1 MNENDK
7 DLILDTEDDSEEVVV
22 SSDTDADLVDMPE
35 VDADS
40 DYIHGKIKELNIAT
54 EMKTSFLNY
63 AMSVIVS
70 RALPDI
76 RDGLKPVQRRIIYA
90 MNDLGMYSDRAH
102 KKSARIVGEVIGK
115 YHPHGDSSVYEAMVR
130 MAQDFSYRYPL
141 VDGHGNFGSVDGDGA
156 AAMRYTEARMSKIAM
171 ELVRDIEKETVDFG
185 DNYDGSEREPLVMP
199 ARYPNLLVNGATGIA
214 VGMATNIPPHNLGE
228 IIDGISALMDNPDIT
243 DIELMDYIKGPD
255 FPTGGQILGV
265 AGLRQAYTTGRG
277 MIVIRAVTEIH
288 EGKNGKNTIIVKE
301 IPYQVNKTKLIERIA
316 DIAKEKIVEGITDL
330 RDESNRKGMRIV
342 IELRKDVNPHVMLN
356 NLYKYTEL
364 QSSFGINMIA
374 LVGAQPKMI
383 TLKDALYYYVEH
395 QMEVIQRRTIFDL
408 RKAEERKHILDGLVI
423 ALEDIDRVI
432 ELIKQS
438 PSGEEARAALMSN
451 YDLTEIQ
458 ARAILDM
465 RLQRLTGLEIEKIKE
480 ENLDLSVKIV
490 DYKDIIA
497 TPSRKHQIIR
507 TELQEVKARYGD
519 QRKSVMSLDQDI
531 SIENEDLIP
540 VEDVIITVTH
550 NGYIKRMSMDEYK
563 AQNRGGVGITAIKM
577 HDDDFVEHMQ
587 MTNTHHYH
595 LFFTNKGRVYK
606 IKGYQIPEGS
616 RQAKG
621 LPVVNLLSFDKDET
635 LVTFTC
641 VKDFDD
647 ENSFLFFTTKNG
659 IVKRTPVKEY
669 QHIRTNGIIALG
681 LKENDE
687 LLSVK
692 LTDGKKNIILGATN
706 GKAIRFD
713 ENDVRS
719 MGRTATGVR
728 GMDLPDEDE
737 IIGMTMIDSDEEEIL
752 VVTENGFGKRS
763 TASEYRLQTR
773 GGKGVKA
780 LNVTEKNGKL
790 RALRS
795 VDETMD
801 VIIISDRGMVIRTEV
816 KQISQTRRA
825 TQGVKLIN
833 LKDNHKVVTLAMVPH
848 EIEED
853 EIEVVVTQEAL
864 KLDETKKVV
873 EIVEV
878 EAETEEKETK
888 PVDSLFDL

>member
-1 MNENDK
+1 MDEKEK
-7 DLILDTEDDSEEVVV
+7 DILVDEVVV
-22 SSDTDADLVDMPE
+22 EETLEDDEST
-35 VDADS
+35 

-130 MAQDFSYRYPL
+130 VAQDFSYRYPL

-185 DNYDGSEREPLVMP
+185 DNYDGSEHEPLVMP

-228 IIDGISALMDNPDIT
+228 VIDGIDALMDNPDIT
-243 DIELMDYIKGPD
+243 DLELMNYVKGPD

-265 AGLRQAYTTGRG
+265 AGLKQAYTTGRG
-277 MIVIRAVTEIH
+277 MIVIRAVTEIK
-288 EGKNGKNTIIVKE
+288 ELKNGKNMIIVKE

-356 NLYKYTEL
+356 NLYKYTDL

-383 TLKDALYYYVEH
+383 TLKDALYYYLQH
-395 QMEVIQRRTIFDL
+395 QIEVIQRRTVFDL

-423 ALEDIDRVI
+423 ALEDIDAVI
-432 ELIKQS
+432 ELIKKS
-438 PSGEEARAALMSN
+438 PTGEEARTNLMDTYN
-451 YDLTEIQ
+451 LTEVQ

-480 ENLDLSVKIV
+480 ENRDLTVKII
-490 DYKDIIA
+490 DYKDIISSD
-497 TPSRKHQIIR
+497 SRKHDIIR
-507 TELQEVKARYGD
+507 MELQEIKTKYGD
-519 QRKSVMSLDQDI
+519 TRKSIMSLDLDI

-587 MTNTHHYH
+587 MTNTHYYH

-621 LPVVNLLSFDKDET
+621 LPIVNLLSFDKDET

-641 VKDFDD
+641 IKDFESDS
-647 ENSFLFFTTKNG
+647 SFLFFTTKNG
-659 IVKRTPVKEY
+659 IVKRTPVSEY
-669 QHIRTNGIIALG
+669 QNIRTNGIIALG

-687 LLSVK
+687 LLAVK
-692 LTDGKKNIILGATN
+692 TTDGTTNVILGASN

-728 GMDLPDEDE
+728 GMDLPDGDE
-737 IIGMTMIDSDEEEIL
+737 IIGMTTIKSDQEEIL
-752 VVTENGFGKRS
+752 VVTEKGFGKRS
-763 TASEYRLQTR
+763 LAEEYRLQTR

-780 LNVTEKNGKL
+780 LNVTEKNGNL

-795 VDETMD
+795 VDESMD
-801 VIIISDRGMVIRTEV
+801 VIIVSDKGMVIRTHVE
-816 KQISQTRRA
+816 QISQTKRA
-825 TQGVKLIN
+825 TQGVKLIS
-833 LKDNHKVVTLAMVPH
+833 LKDDHKVVTLAMVPH
-848 EIEED
+848 EDEEIIEE
-853 EIEVVVTQEAL
+853 VVTQEVL
-864 KLDETKKVV
+864 PLEVTKKVV
-873 EIVEV
+873 EIAEV
-878 EAETEEKETK
+878 EAEKEEPKIQE
-888 PVDSLFDL
+888 DLFDM

>member
-22 SSDTDADLVDMPE
+22 SSDNDADLVDMPE

-171 ELVRDIEKETVDFG
+171 ELVRDIDKETVDFG

-199 ARYPNLLVNGATGIA
+199 SRYPNLLVNGATGIA

-438 PSGEEARAALMSN
+438 PNGEEARAALMTN

-497 TPSRKHQIIR
+497 TPSK
-507 TELQEVKARYGD
+507 T
-519 QRKSVMSLDQDI
+519 S
-531 SIENEDLIP
+531 
-540 VEDVIITVTH
+540 
-550 NGYIKRMSMDEYK
+550 
-563 AQNRGGVGITAIKM
+563 
-577 HDDDFVEHMQ
+577 
-587 MTNTHHYH
+587 
-595 LFFTNKGRVYK
+595 
-606 IKGYQIPEGS
+606 
-616 RQAKG
+616 
-621 LPVVNLLSFDKDET
+621 
-635 LVTFTC
+635 
-641 VKDFDD
+641 
-647 ENSFLFFTTKNG
+647 
-659 IVKRTPVKEY
+659 
-669 QHIRTNGIIALG
+669 
-681 LKENDE
+681 
-687 LLSVK
+687 
-692 LTDGKKNIILGATN
+692 
-706 GKAIRFD
+706 
-713 ENDVRS
+713 
-719 MGRTATGVR
+719 
-728 GMDLPDEDE
+728 
-737 IIGMTMIDSDEEEIL
+737 
-752 VVTENGFGKRS
+752 
-763 TASEYRLQTR
+763 
-773 GGKGVKA
+773 
-780 LNVTEKNGKL
+780 
-790 RALRS
+790 
-795 VDETMD
+795 
-801 VIIISDRGMVIRTEV
+801 
-816 KQISQTRRA
+816 
-825 TQGVKLIN
+825 
-833 LKDNHKVVTLAMVPH
+833 NH
-848 EIEED
+848 
-853 EIEVVVTQEAL
+853 
-864 KLDETKKVV
+864 
-873 EIVEV
+873 
-878 EAETEEKETK
+878 
-888 PVDSLFDL
+888 

>member
-1 MNENDK
+1 MDEKEK
-7 DLILDTEDDSEEVVV
+7 DILIEESSAVEEVK
-22 SSDTDADLVDMPE
+22 PE
-35 VDADS
+35 EIHDEEES
-40 DYIHGKIKELNIAT
+40 GDYVHGKIKELNIAT

-90 MNDLGMYSDRAH
+90 MNDLGMYADRAH

-185 DNYDGSEREPLVMP
+185 DNYDGSEHEPLVMP

-228 IIDGISALMDNPDIT
+228 VIDGIEALMNNPEIT
-243 DIELMDYIKGPD
+243 DLELMDYVKGPD

-265 AGLRQAYTTGRG
+265 QGLKQAYTTGRG
-277 MIVIRAVTEIH
+277 MIVIRAVTEIK
-288 EGKNGKNTIIVKE
+288 ELKNGKNMIIVKE

-356 NLYKYTEL
+356 NLYKYTDL

-383 TLKDALYYYVEH
+383 TLKDALFYYLQH
-395 QMEVIQRRTIFDL
+395 QIEVIQRRTIFDL

-423 ALEDIDRVI
+423 ALEDIDAVI
-432 ELIKQS
+432 ELIKKS
-438 PSGEEARAALMSN
+438 PTGEEARNALIAN
-451 YDLTEIQ
+451 YDLSEIQ

-480 ENLDLSVKIV
+480 ENRDLSERII
-490 DYKDIIA
+490 DYKDIISSE
-497 TPSRKHQIIR
+497 SRKHQIIR
-507 TELQEVKARYGD
+507 DELQEVKAKYGD
-519 QRKSVMSLDQDI
+519 VRKSTMSLNLDI

-587 MTNTHHYH
+587 MTNTHYYH

-616 RQAKG
+616 RQSKG
-621 LPVVNLLSFDKDET
+621 LPIVNLLSFDKDEK
-635 LVTFTC
+635 LVTFSSI
-641 VKDFDD
+641 KDFEC

-659 IVKRTPVKEY
+659 IVKRTPVSEY

-687 LLSVK
+687 LLAVK
-692 LTDGKKNIILGATN
+692 TTDGTTNVILGATN

-728 GMDLPDEDE
+728 GMDLNESDE
-737 IIGMTMIDSDEEEIL
+737 IIGMTTIKSDKEEIL
-752 VVTENGFGKRS
+752 VVTEKGFGKRS
-763 TASEYRLQTR
+763 LADEYRLQTR

-780 LNVTEKNGKL
+780 LNVTEKNGNL

-795 VDETMD
+795 VDEEMD
-801 VIIISDRGMVIRTEV
+801 VIIVSDKGMVIRTHV
-816 KQISQTRRA
+816 QQISQTKRA
-825 TQGVKLIN
+825 TQGVKLIQ
-833 LKDNHKVVTLAMVPH
+833 LKDDHRVVTLAMVPH
-848 EIEED
+848 EVEEELID
-853 EIEVVVTQEAL
+853 PVITQETL
-864 KLDETKKVV
+864 KLEDHNKVV
-873 EIVEV
+873 EIAEV
-878 EAETEEKETK
+878 EAEKETPK
-888 PVDSLFDL
+888 VKEDLFDI